1 MQELV
6 NHLFQE
12 HLKVTELTQSQCASA
27 IGKAAHLCLHAL
39 QNGHRIWLFGNGGSA
54 ADALHLA
61 AEFTGRYQLDRKG
74 LPAVAL
80 TSDPAALTSIGND
93 FGFDMV
99 FSRQVEA
106 LCLPGDVCIGF
117 STSGTSQNVLRGLE
131 KARILGAKTIG
142 FTGKS
147 GGTMSELCD
156 VCLLVPAQIT
166 SRIQEMHL
174 LLGHTLVELIETN
187 LFLPQKA
194 KN

>member
-12 HLKVTELTQSQCASA
+12 HQKVTELTFNQCASA
-27 IGKAAHLCLHAL
+27 LGKAADLCLHAL

-54 ADALHLA
+54 TDALHLA
-61 AEFTGRYQLDRKG
+61 AEFTGRYQLSRKG

-117 STSGTSQNVLRGLE
+117 STSGNSKNVLCGLE

-147 GGTMSELCD
+147 GGDMPELCD
-156 VCLLVPAQIT
+156 VCLLVPAQVT

-174 LLGHTLVELIETN
+174 LLGHTLVELIETS
-187 LFLPQKA
+187 LFPAEKS
-194 KN
+194 KD

>member
-1 MQELV
+1 MQDLV
-6 NHLFQE
+6 NHLFGE
-12 HLKVTELTQSQCASA
+12 HKKVTALTHTQCAA
-27 IGKAAHLCLHAL
+27 DVCKAADICLHAL
-39 QNGHRIWLFGNGGSA
+39 QKGHRIWLFGNGGSA

-106 LCLPGDVCIGF
+106 LCSPGDVCIGL
-117 STSGTSQNVLRGLE
+117 STSGTSKNVLHGLE

-142 FTGKS
+142 FTGKN
-147 GGTMSELCD
+147 GGTMPDLCD
-156 VCLLVPAQIT
+156 VCLLVPAQVT

-174 LLGHTLVELIETN
+174 LLGHTLVELIETS
-187 LFLPQKA
+187 LFPSEKA
-194 KN
+194 KD